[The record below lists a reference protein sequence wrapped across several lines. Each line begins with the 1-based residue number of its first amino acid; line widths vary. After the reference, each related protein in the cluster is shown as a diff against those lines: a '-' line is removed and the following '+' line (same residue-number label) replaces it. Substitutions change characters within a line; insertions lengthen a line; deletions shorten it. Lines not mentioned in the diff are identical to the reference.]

1 MKGKL
6 YLFPVPLGE
15 DDNALHTILPYAME
29 IMHRLDFFIAE
40 RARTARRFIKR
51 TGPQRPIS
59 DLTVFELD
67 KHDPAKGLAEFM
79 KPALEGNDIGLLSE
93 AGCPGVADPGARVV
107 KMAHEKGIQVVPL
120 VGPSSLLLALM
131 ASGMNG
137 QSFCF
142 HGYLPN
148 KGNELSRE
156 LKRLETISAKFNQT
170 QLFIETPYRNAAMMD
185 ALLNTLGAATHLAV
199 AVNLTLPEEQILS
212 MTVAE
217 WQKMKLPDWHKQP
230 AVFLLYA
237 GKL

>member
-15 DDNALHTILPYAME
+15 DDNALHTILPYATE

-40 RARTARRFIKR
+40 RARTARRFIKS
-51 TGPQRPIS
+51 TGQQRPIS

-67 KHDPAKGLAEFM
+67 KHDPANGLAEFL
-79 KPALEGNDIGLLSE
+79 KPASEGHDIGLLSE

-142 HGYLPN
+142 HGYLPH

-156 LKRLETISAKFNQT
+156 LKRLETLSAKFNQT
-170 QLFIETPYRNAAMMD
+170 QLFIETPYRNTAMIET
-185 ALLNTLGAATHLAV
+185 LLQNLGPATQLAV

-212 MTVAE
+212 MPVAD
-217 WQKMKLPDWHKQP
+217 WQKMKLPDWQKQP
-230 AVFLLYA
+230 AVFLIYA

>member
-6 YLFPVPLGE
+6 YLFPTPLGE
-15 DDNALHTILPYAME
+15 NEDTLHTILPYATE

-40 RARTARRFIKR
+40 RARTARRFIKS
-51 TGPQRPIS
+51 TGPDRPIS

-67 KHDPAKGLAEFM
+67 KHDPSKGLSGFLN
-79 KPALEGNDIGLLSE
+79 PAMEGNDIGLLSE

-107 KMAHEKGIQVVPL
+107 NLAHQKGIEVIPL

-148 KGNELSRE
+148 KGNELIRE
-156 LKRLETISAKFNQT
+156 VKRLETLSAKYNQT
-170 QLFIETPYRNAAMMD
+170 QLFIETPYRNKAMLE
-185 ALLNTLGAATHLAV
+185 ALIKNLNGTTQMAI
-199 AVNLTLPEEQILS
+199 AVNLTLPNQHIRS
-212 MTVAE
+212 MTIAD
-217 WQKMKLPDWHKQP
+217 WKKIKIPDWHKQP
-230 AVFLLYA
+230 AVFLVYA